1 MMKKATVKKSMMYT
15 VDLTKIDGD
24 GAFPCPKCGSIISPD
39 DESEEVYQIVETKV
53 KNDELAELM
62 LTCNK
67 CGITIKLVGFL
78 SQPEDKPKSSKNR
91 LELLFHFKSPTY
103 NSKNY
108 PQDDAIKK
116 TIKNRTQIFRIFTY

>member
-1 MMKKATVKKSMMYT
+1 MKRVYLKMMKKATAKKSMMYT

-39 DESEEVYQIVETKV
+39 DESEETYQIVETKV

-67 CGITIKLVGFL
+67 CGSTIKLVGFL
-78 SQPEDKPKSSKNR
+78 SQ
-91 LELLFHFKSPTY
+91 LE
-103 NSKNY
+103 N
-108 PQDDAIKK
+108 K
-116 TIKNRTQIFRIFTY
+116 T